1 MFSGTRIVHC
11 LAIGLVGI
19 AMALASR
26 PASAVDIV
34 KASMA
39 DGALVVQVVR
49 YVLEERT
56 QSVTAKEN
64 GRTVEK
70 VVLVTNKVPVLEER
84 SIEPGSVTATDAA
97 GKTIPAA
104 QLAGRLRVPTLV
116 VLGTIPVDQ
125 RGVFRDGTLFL
136 ETTQAE

>member
-1 MFSGTRIVHC
+1 MFSGSRIGGC

-19 AMALASR
+19 AISLASC

-39 DGALVVQVVR
+39 DGALIVQVVR

-70 VVLVTNKVPVLEER
+70 VVVVTNKVPVLEER

-97 GKTIPAA
+97 GKAIPAA

-116 VLGTIPVDQ
+116 VLGAIPIDQ
-125 RGVFRDGTLFL
+125 RSVFRNGTLFL
-136 ETTQAE
+136 ESKQAE